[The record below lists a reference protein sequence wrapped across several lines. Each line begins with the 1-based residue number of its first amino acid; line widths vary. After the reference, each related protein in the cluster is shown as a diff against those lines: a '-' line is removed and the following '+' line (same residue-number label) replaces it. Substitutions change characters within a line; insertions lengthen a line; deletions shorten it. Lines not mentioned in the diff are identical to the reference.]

1 MKSIFE
7 GLNSAQEAAVRGI
20 DGPSLI
26 IAGAGSGK
34 TRVLTCKIANIIENG
49 AAPREILA
57 LTFTNKAAAEM
68 KERIAL
74 SVGQAR
80 ARWLWMGTFHSIF
93 ARFLRDEAE
102 LLGFPKNFTIHDTTD
117 SRNVIKSCIKELQL
131 DDKIY
136 KPQEV
141 QKRISHAKN
150 NLVTPKAYLS
160 NGVLQ
165 QEDLIS
171 KRPRIVDIYQLYWKR
186 CKMTGVMD
194 FDDLLLY
201 TNILFRDFPDALER
215 IRSRFRYILVDE
227 FQDTNMSQYLIVRK
241 LSSVHRNIT
250 VVGDDA
256 QSIYAFR
263 GARIEN
269 ILNFKKDFPDAAE
282 YKLDQNYRS
291 TKVIV
296 EAANSLINNNK
307 AQFQKACFSRGEEG
321 EKIELLKA
329 VTDQEEGVMIAN
341 SISDMVRSKS
351 ARFSDVAV
359 LYRTN
364 AQSRIIEEALRR
376 RNIPYRIY
384 QGHSF
389 YERAEVKDMLAYLRL
404 IVNPQDDEAFYRIVN
419 FPARGIGDTTLQR
432 VRAWSAAKEKAA
444 VELINEPG
452 YEEFG
457 LKESVIAKLRDFV
470 SGIMELREQLSSLDA
485 FRMAVAADMKFGIR
499 NSMKSDKS
507 LEEQAKLE
515 NVEELFNSIEE
526 FVEEGEEQLQGE
538 AMEEGLEPME
548 EQLPQLLTLD
558 LYLQK
563 VALISDSDTKEAGDD
578 NNKVSLM
585 TVHTSKGLE
594 FPYVIVA
601 GMEEGMIPAVS
612 SLSPESEL
620 EEERRVFYVAMTR
633 AGRVLKLSYA
643 ASRMKFGSRVSN
655 PPSRFIKEIGERY
668 LLNPIEREYGSGAL
682 QGVPLR
688 GGAPFRQGGSFSQ
701 GGSFRQGGSFSQS
714 SSFKQSSS
722 LRQSGSLRPGVSI
735 RQSGGLQQQAAAPK
749 SNFVADSPLLFKE
762 GMRIEHERFGEGRIL
777 SMEGSGVEKRAIV
790 LFDSCGEKKLLLK
803 YARIRIVKE
812 Q

>member
-1 MKSIFE
+1 
-7 GLNSAQEAAVRGI
+7 
-20 DGPSLI
+20 
-26 IAGAGSGK
+26 
-34 TRVLTCKIANIIENG
+34 
-49 AAPREILA
+49 
-57 LTFTNKAAAEM
+57 
-68 KERIAL
+68 
-74 SVGQAR
+74 
-80 ARWLWMGTFHSIF
+80 
-93 ARFLRDEAE
+93 
-102 LLGFPKNFTIHDTTD
+102 
-117 SRNVIKSCIKELQL
+117 
-131 DDKIY
+131 
-136 KPQEV
+136 
-141 QKRISHAKN
+141 
-150 NLVTPKAYLS
+150 
-160 NGVLQ
+160 
-165 QEDLIS
+165 
-171 KRPRIVDIYQLYWKR
+171 
-186 CKMTGVMD
+186 
-194 FDDLLLY
+194 
-201 TNILFRDFPDALER
+201 
-215 IRSRFRYILVDE
+215 
-227 FQDTNMSQYLIVRK
+227 
-241 LSSVHRNIT
+241 
-250 VVGDDA
+250 
-256 QSIYAFR
+256 
-263 GARIEN
+263 
-269 ILNFKKDFPDAAE
+269 
-282 YKLDQNYRS
+282 
-291 TKVIV
+291 
-296 EAANSLINNNK
+296 
-307 AQFQKACFSRGEEG
+307 
-321 EKIELLKA
+321 
-329 VTDQEEGVMIAN
+329 
-341 SISDMVRSKS
+341 
-351 ARFSDVAV
+351 
-359 LYRTN
+359 
-364 AQSRIIEEALRR
+364 
-376 RNIPYRIY
+376 NIPYRIY

-457 LKESVIAKLRDFV
+457 LKDSVIVKLRDFV

-701 GGSFRQGGSFSQS
+701 NSSFRQGGSFSQS
-714 SSFKQSSS
+714 ASFRQGGSFSQSSS
-722 LRQSGSLRPGVSI
+722 LRQSGSLRPGASI

-749 SNFVADSPLLFKE
+749 ANFIADSPLLFKE